1 MNAAVKR
8 ARSLLLLGAA
18 AFSGCAAWNAHGVA
32 VRPPRK
38 LRVAILPITQD
49 FKLSKLSSIETIP
62 KGLDPSTTSQE
73 EQKKMAEKAMAAD
86 LIWLR
91 RSLGERFSR
100 TYAYEVV
107 PDSEALTA
115 LQREGLSPESALWE
129 LKPAKMKSLAQ
140 RMKADVIL
148 KSRLDGYGK
157 LKSLWLAG
165 VMTADYA
172 ENGVTGFAVAAASG
186 NPWAGIGTGVLETVL
201 DTVKWIG
208 ALWFTNRL
216 FVPVIL
222 KGELVSGADGRGL
235 ASNMETEMSFE
246 IFGHDKAFDKYP
258 LEQRKLKQVRLK
270 AVAEKAIDDMA
281 VYFDGQALKNE
292 GGFEEPPRS

>member
-1 MNAAVKR
+1 MSARVRR
-8 ARSLLLLGAA
+8 ALLILLISAA
-18 AFSGCAAWNAHGVA
+18 ALSGCATWSAHGVS

-38 LRVAILPITQD
+38 LRVAILPVTQD

-62 KGLDPSTTSQE
+62 QGLDLSHMPPA
-73 EQKKMAEKAMAAD
+73 EQKKMTEKAMAAD
-86 LIWLR
+86 LVWIR
-91 RSLGERFSR
+91 QSLDERFSR
-100 TYAYEVV
+100 TYAYEVL
-107 PDSEALTA
+107 PDSEVLEG
-115 LQREGLSPESALWE
+115 LRQEGLSPESDLWG

-140 RMKADVIL
+140 RMKVDVIL
-148 KSRLDGYGK
+148 KSRLGGYGK
-157 LKSLWLAG
+157 LKSVWLAG
-165 VMTADYA
+165 VMAADYA

-186 NPWAGIGTGVLETVL
+186 NPWAGIGTGALETVL

-235 ASNMETEMSFE
+235 ASNMETEMNFE
-246 IFGHDKAFDKYP
+246 IFGHDKTFDKYP

-270 AVAEKAIDDMA
+270 VVANKAIDDMA

-292 GGFEEPPRS
+292 GGF